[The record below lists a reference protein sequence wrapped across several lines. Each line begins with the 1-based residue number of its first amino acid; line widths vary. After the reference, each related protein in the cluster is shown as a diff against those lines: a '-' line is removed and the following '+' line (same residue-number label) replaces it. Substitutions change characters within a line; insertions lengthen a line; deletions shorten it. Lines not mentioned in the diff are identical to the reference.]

1 MSWLENIGRSVGQLH
16 AGAWIV
22 GLAVAAAV
30 MLIGILRLGR
40 KSPRGYSETELRF
53 RNVFAIMSED
63 QRRSLIDHYAKK
75 HGCNREAAMRHAL
88 DDRDREARSWR

>member
-40 KSPRGYSETELRF
+40 KSPRGYSET
-53 RNVFAIMSED
+53 
-63 QRRSLIDHYAKK
+63 
-75 HGCNREAAMRHAL
+75 
-88 DDRDREARSWR
+88 